1 MNSVQILLSDTH
13 FGVRNNSINWLES
26 QKDFVYNQFIPYLKK
41 LPKGD
46 NMVIHLGD
54 VFDSRSSISPMI
66 CKETNLMLE
75 KIAENCTEFIIIAGN
90 HDFFSPIEGMD
101 NSTSLEMLPC
111 LWKENNI
118 RILYQNYWTF
128 GVDNVFIPWFQF
140 HNIETLKKIMKD
152 GHQYKNVFTHT
163 DIANLD
169 KETLSLLKGKD
180 IFTGHI
186 HIPDL
191 QPKKGYYTLG
201 SCFSIN
207 YQDSNSDRGFY
218 TMKDWDA
225 KTLEFHPN
233 TKSLR
238 FYRITDEEVLDF
250 SDYEAQDYIELTIKD
265 SIYERPDIQEAIK
278 NMYSTCYHFTVVIEQ
293 QEVEIESVSP
303 ETGMYTIVKN
313 ACPENLR
320 DKLDTIVEAS
330 NQ

>member
-1 MNSVQILLSDTH
+1 MSSSQVLLSDTH
-13 FGVRNNSINWLES
+13 FGVRNNSISWLES

-46 NMVIHLGD
+46 NTVIHLGD

-75 KIAENCTEFIIIAGN
+75 EIAKNCERFIIIAGN

-111 LWKENNI
+111 LWKDNNI
-118 RILYQNYWTF
+118 DILYKNSMCIK
-128 GVDNVFIPWFQF
+128 DNIFIPWFDF
-140 HNIETLKKIMKD
+140 HNLRTLRTFI
-152 GHQYKNVFTHT
+152 QEAPRLRNIFTHT
-163 DIANLD
+163 DISHLD
-169 KETLSLLKGKD
+169 EETLSLLKGKN

-191 QPKKGYYTLG
+191 QPKKGHYTLG

-207 YQDSNSDRGFY
+207 YQDANSDRGFY

-225 KTLEFHPN
+225 ETLRFHPN
-233 TKSLR
+233 TRSLK
-238 FYRITDEEVLDF
+238 FYRINDEEVLDF
-250 SDYEAQDYIELTIKD
+250 SDHSDQDYIELTIKD

-278 NMYSTCYHFTVVIEQ
+278 NMYSTCHHFTVVIEQ
-293 QEVEIESVSP
+293 QEVEIESISP
-303 ETGMYTIVKN
+303 EAGMYSIVKN

-320 DKLDTIVEAS
+320 DKLDIVVEAS